1 MDVYLLEHV
10 GWASLDIY
18 GLSAREK
25 RATAQQSNPKAKEP
39 FPKGTSLEKGRFE
52 ALACSEG
59 VGIFNNVPIDLNV
72 AIVYLPPFCCHKMVL
87 YLEMADGLLSG

>member
-1 MDVYLLEHV
+1 M
-10 GWASLDIY
+10 
-18 GLSAREK
+18 
-25 RATAQQSNPKAKEP
+25 
-39 FPKGTSLEKGRFE
+39 EKGRFE

-72 AIVYLPPFCCHKMVL
+72 AIVYLPPFCCHKLVL